1 MKKKKKIFAF
11 KNIRKP
17 QTCQIIGR
25 INCYKYKRK
34 KKMEGSL
41 RNISVSVQE
50 NLIHEGSVHIVLGHD
65 VDFVKQKTH
74 IGYKT
79 NDVEI
84 ASDYLVVG

>member
-1 MKKKKKIFAF
+1 
-11 KNIRKP
+11 
-17 QTCQIIGR
+17 
-25 INCYKYKRK
+25 
-34 KKMEGSL
+34 MEGSL

-84 ASDYLVVG
+84 ASNYLVVG